1 MFSATRQL
9 RSFRSRSYAFDSD
22 RRPTDR
28 IIGECNG
35 RDYGAIDMPGN
46 PLDQMIERWWED
58 HFPGSAV
65 ARDTASWN
73 VAHAAKESLK
83 RLLVQAPS
91 PPQAKPGDQDLQG
104 SI

>member
-1 MFSATRQL
+1 M
-9 RSFRSRSYAFDSD
+9 DEID
-22 RRPTDR
+22 
-28 IIGECNG
+28 
-35 RDYGAIDMPGN
+35 GAIDMPGN
-46 PLDQMIERWWED
+46 PLDHMIERWWED

-83 RLLVQAPS
+83 RLLVQALS
-91 PPQAKPGDQDLQG
+91 LPQAKAGDQDLQG